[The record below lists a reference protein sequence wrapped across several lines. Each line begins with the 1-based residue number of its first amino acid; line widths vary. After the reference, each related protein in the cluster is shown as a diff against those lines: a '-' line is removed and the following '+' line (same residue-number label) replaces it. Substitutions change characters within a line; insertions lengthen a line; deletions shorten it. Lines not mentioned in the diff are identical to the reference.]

1 MTTREALE
9 SKLEKFKAYKE
20 RYKNYPGSPN
30 DDSLLNLY
38 GYTVRE
44 ERSYINRT
52 ISTCKKALQ
61 YMSENN
67 LDEIPEELLLK
78 FYL

>member
-1 MTTREALE
+1 MITREALE

-30 DDSLLNLY
+30 DDCLFGLY

-44 ERSYINRT
+44 ERSYINHV
-52 ISTCKKALQ
+52 ISGCKKALQ

-67 LDEIPEELLLK
+67 SDEIPPELLLR